1 MRATGIGEEEPA
13 FQDSL
18 LLLEDDA
25 EMLTTVDNFTDTD
38 AVVSLIL
45 VLHKI
50 VLVTQK
56 VLKIKTGGGAGVEA
70 EAEEGVEEGQGEQ
83 DWSWQRYRYR
93 TKWAE

>member
-25 EMLTTVDNFTDTD
+25 ETLTPVDTFTDTD
-38 AVVSLIL
+38 AMELLVVVSLIL
-45 VLHKI
+45 VLQKI

-56 VLKIKTGGGAGVEA
+56 VFRIKTGGGVGAR
-70 EAEEGVEEGQGEQ
+70 QG
-83 DWSWQRYRYR
+83 
-93 TKWAE
+93 